1 MLTEIRNRL
10 KEITGSKS
18 KLYKS
23 KNIYDYKI
31 GGINQ
36 CEKLYHYLYDDATI
50 FLGRKKNVFEEFYK

>member
-23 KNIYDYKI
+23 KNVYDYKI

-36 CEKLYHYLYDDATI
+36 CEKLYHYATI